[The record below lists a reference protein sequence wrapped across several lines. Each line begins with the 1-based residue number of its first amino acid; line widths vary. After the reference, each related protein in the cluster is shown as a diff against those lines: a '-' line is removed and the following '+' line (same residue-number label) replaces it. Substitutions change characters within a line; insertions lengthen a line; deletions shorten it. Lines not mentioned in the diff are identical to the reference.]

1 MQAAFAGKDISDRSP
16 PEAVVPRL
24 IELFESRHASGRI
37 RVADLAEPA
46 K

>member
-1 MQAAFAGKDISDRSP
+1 MQAAFAGEHISDRSP

-24 IELFESRHASGRI
+24 IELFESRKASARI
-37 RVADLAEPA
+37 PAANLAEPA